1 MTAPH
6 PRRYLEA
13 ADNML
18 RGAGTL
24 GAAAVTSG
32 WWPKACAC
40 LIRLALEGAVDAY
53 WQHVSP
59 PVARYGNGRTK
70 LLMLRRRIS
79 RELAREAT
87 YTWAT
92 LSRATHHHCYE
103 TSISAGELRRL
114 LQAAEVIVTRLAVAS
129 SGARW
134 NQSSAPPIS
143 G

>member
-1 MTAPH
+1 MTAPD
-6 PRRYLEA
+6 PRRCLEV

-24 GAAAVTSG
+24 GSAAVTSG

-40 LIRLALEGAVDAY
+40 LIRLALERAIDAY

-70 LLMLRRRIS
+70 LLMLRRRVP
-79 RELAREAT
+79 RELVRQAT

-103 TSISAGELRRL
+103 TSISAGELRQL
-114 LQAAEVIVTRLAVAS
+114 LKDAELIVTRLAVAS
-129 SGARW
+129 SGTRW
-134 NQSSAPPIS
+134 M
-143 G
+143 

>member
-1 MTAPH
+1 MTEPD

-40 LIRLALEGAVDAY
+40 LIRLALEGAIDAY

-70 LLMLRRRIS
+70 LLMLRRRVP
-79 RELAREAT
+79 RELARQAT

-103 TSISAGELRRL
+103 TSISAGELRQL
-114 LQAAEVIVTRLAVAS
+114 LQVAEAIVAGLAS
-129 SGARW
+129 S
-134 NQSSAPPIS
+134 SAA
-143 G
+143 